1 MKKDKWFEVF
11 FQLKQYISMAN
22 MGSKY
27 IENQLFLTVKTQ
39 MHKQADGQQFFHSHY
54 PETTRKVLSLLHKIT
69 PDPSVPKRF
78 LVLQYMY
85 IILFTS
91 PSPILYV

>member
-39 MHKQADGQQFFHSHY
+39 MHKQADGQQFFFTVTTQRRLGKFY
-54 PETTRKVLSLLHKIT
+54 PCYTKLT
-69 PDPSVPKRF
+69 PV
-78 LVLQYMY
+78 
-85 IILFTS
+85 S
-91 PSPILYV
+91 PNAF